1 MAKADYKT
9 YSRKELISEVKKLKR
24 RKKYGIVWE
33 EKPEKV
39 VELCKEKLPVLK
51 EVKNKEINTDKN
63 EPVNILI
70 EGDNYHAL
78 TVLNYTHRGRV
89 DVIYIDPPYNT
100 GKKNEWKYNDRYVDE
115 EDTYRHSKWLSFMAK
130 RLKLAKNLLKNTGVI
145 FIAIDDN
152 EMPQLK
158 LLCDEIFGEKSFI
171 ATVCWKSRDSIS
183 NDLIISQNHN
193 YHLVYAKKFKE
204 IFDRRFG
211 FRLPKE
217 PEGFKNPDND
227 PHGPWKLMPVDGPGG
242 AAKGNPYFE
251 FLGIKGYWRYSE
263 ETMRKLYESGQIV
276 KSSTGR
282 SIQRKYYLKDA
293 KGKGIS
299 ATTWWDDV
307 GTTTKGTKELIEILG
322 DKVFSNPKP
331 TSLIEKILILATDNN
346 KDYTILDFFAGSGT
360 TGHAV
365 LKMNKQDGGRRKFI
379 LCTNDENRICTEICY
394 PRISKVIK
402 GYDYSGKEREV
413 LLERKVTLSLLKNS
427 ERVLSKLESSKEE
440 NKARF
445 NKFQTEIRK
454 GVLHFLGIRDIK
466 GTKEGLGGNLK
477 YYTTEFVDA
486 EPTDRNKKKL
496 VDQSTEMLCL
506 REDCF
511 DEVKFGQ
518 HYKIFRNSYGT
529 YLGIVYEDD
538 GIEPLKKEVK
548 RINKK
553 TNVYVFS
560 LDASA
565 REEEF
570 EDMIDLVNLRP
581 IPEVILNV
589 YRRIFK

>member
-1 MAKADYKT
+1 MAEGNYQT
-9 YSRKELISEVKKLKR
+9 YSRKELIREIKKLKR

-39 VELCKEKLPVLK
+39 VELCREKLPVLK
-51 EVKNKEINTDKN
+51 EVKEKEISTDRD
-63 EPVNILI
+63 EPINLLI

-78 TVLNYTHRGRV
+78 SVLNYTHKGRV

-130 RLKLAKNLLKNTGVI
+130 RLKLAKNILKSTGVI

-158 LLCDEIFGEKSFI
+158 LLCDEIFGEKNFV
-171 ATVCWKSRDSIS
+171 ATICWKSRDSIS
-183 NDLIISQNHN
+183 NDLIMSQNHN

-204 IFDRRFG
+204 IFDRRFS

-217 PEGFKNPDND
+217 PRGFRNPDND
-227 PHGPWKLMPVDGPGG
+227 PRGPWKLMPVDGPGG

-251 FLGIKGYWRYSE
+251 FLGIEGYWRYSKK
-263 ETMRKLYESGQIV
+263 TMQKLHKSGQIV
-276 KSSTGR
+276 KSSTGK

-293 KGKGIS
+293 KGRGIS

-307 GTTTKGTKELIEILG
+307 DTTTKGTKELIEILG
-322 DKVFSNPKP
+322 GKVFSNPKP
-331 TSLIEKILILATDNN
+331 VNLIEKMLILATDNN

-360 TGHAV
+360 TAHAV
-365 LKMNKQDGGRRKFI
+365 LRLNKQDGGKRRFI
-379 LCTNDENRICTEICY
+379 VCTNDENGICTDICY
-394 PRISKVIK
+394 PRIGKTIK
-402 GYDYSGKEREV
+402 GYDYSGKEKEV
-413 LLERKVTLSLLKNS
+413 LLEKKLTFSLLKNS
-427 ERVLSKLESSKEE
+427 EKVISEMNSLKEE
-440 NKARF
+440 NKTRF
-445 NKFQTEIRK
+445 NEFRTEI
-454 GVLHFLGIRDIK
+454 GNGLLSLLGIRDIK
-466 GTKEGLGGNLK
+466 GSKEGLGGNLK
-477 YYTTEFVDA
+477 YYTTDFVDA

-511 DEVKFGQ
+511 DEVKSGKHF
-518 HYKIFRNSYGT
+518 KIFRNAGGEF
-529 YLGIVYEDD
+529 LGIVYDD
-538 GIEPLKKEVK
+538 EGIEPFK
-548 RINKK
+548 REIGKLNKR

-560 LDASA
+560 LDESA

-570 EDMIDLVNLRP
+570 EDLMDLVELKP
-581 IPEVILNV
+581 IPAVILNV
-589 YRRIFK
+589 YRRIFG

>member
-1 MAKADYKT
+1 MAKANYQT
-9 YSRKELISEVKKLKR
+9 YSQKELIREIKKLKR
-24 RKKYGIVWE
+24 RKKYGVVWE

-39 VELCKEKLPVLK
+39 VVLCREKLPVLK
-51 EVKNKEINTDKN
+51 EVKKKEINTDKN
-63 EPVNILI
+63 EPINILI

-78 TVLNYTHRGRV
+78 SVLNYTHRGRI

-158 LLCDEIFGEKSFI
+158 LLCDEIFGEKNFV
-171 ATVCWKSRDSIS
+171 ATICWKSRDSIS

-204 IFDRRFG
+204 IFDRRFD

-217 PEGFKNPDND
+217 PKGFKNPDND
-227 PHGPWKLMPVDGPGG
+227 PRGPWKLMPVDGPGG

-251 FLGIKGYWRYSE
+251 ILGIKGYWRYSK
-263 ETMRKLYESGQIV
+263 ETMQKLYKSGQIV
-276 KSSTGR
+276 KSSTGK

-293 KGKGIS
+293 KGRGIS

-307 GTTTKGTKELIEILG
+307 DTTTKGTKELIEILG
-322 DKVFSNPKP
+322 GKVFSNPKP
-331 TSLIEKILILATDNN
+331 VNLIEKILILATDNN
-346 KDYTILDFFAGSGT
+346 KDYTVLDFFAGSGT
-360 TGHAV
+360 TAHAV
-365 LKMNKQDGGRRKFI
+365 LRLNKQDGGKRKFI
-379 LCTNDENRICTEICY
+379 MCTNDENKICTDICY

-402 GYDYSGKEREV
+402 GYDYSGKEKEV
-413 LLERKVTLSLLKNS
+413 LLEKKLTFSLLKNS
-427 ERVLSKLESSKEE
+427 QKAISEINSLKEE
-440 NKARF
+440 NKTHFDEFR
-445 NKFQTEIRK
+445 TEIK
-454 GVLHFLGIRDIK
+454 NGVLSLLGIRDIK
-466 GTKEGLGGNLK
+466 GKKEGLGGNLK
-477 YYTTEFVDA
+477 YYTTDFVDA
-486 EPTDRNKKKL
+486 EQTDRNKKKL

-511 DEVKFGQ
+511 DEVKSGKYF
-518 HYKIFRNSYGT
+518 KIFKNAKEKF
-529 YLGIVYEDD
+529 LGIIYDDD
-538 GIEPLKKEVK
+538 GIEPFKGEIKKLKR
-548 RINKK
+548 RIS
-553 TNVYVFS
+553 VYVFS
-560 LDASA
+560 LDESA

-570 EDMIDLVNLRP
+570 ENLLDLVELKP
-581 IPEVILNV
+581 IPAVILNV
-589 YRRIFK
+589 YRRIFG